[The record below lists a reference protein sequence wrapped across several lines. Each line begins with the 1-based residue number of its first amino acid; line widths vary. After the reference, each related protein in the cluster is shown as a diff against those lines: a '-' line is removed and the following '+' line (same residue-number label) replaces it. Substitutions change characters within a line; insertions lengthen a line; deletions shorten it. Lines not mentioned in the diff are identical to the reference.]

1 MASGS
6 LKNTKFSRNSDI
18 QTDKWPGK
26 LAMSCLYCS
35 PQFQVICVGEKKIC
49 LIAESVVCILL
60 RRGVPV
66 SSALLA
72 SNDLVVGARLVLQ
85 HLLKEGCVN
94 FVLCMV
100 SFFIFRSD
108 FTLKSETCIMFF

>member
-1 MASGS
+1 M
-6 LKNTKFSRNSDI
+6 
-18 QTDKWPGK
+18 
-26 LAMSCLYCS
+26 
-35 PQFQVICVGEKKIC
+35 
-49 LIAESVVCILL
+49 
-60 RRGVPV
+60 